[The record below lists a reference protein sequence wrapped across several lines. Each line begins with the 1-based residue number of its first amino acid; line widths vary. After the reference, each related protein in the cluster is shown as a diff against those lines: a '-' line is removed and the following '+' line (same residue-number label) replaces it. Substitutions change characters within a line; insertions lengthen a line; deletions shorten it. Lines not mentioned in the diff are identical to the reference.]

1 MCISHVFPS
10 MCYCRRPFK
19 WPPEPAL
26 FLKFL
31 WELEHQLPRKCRS
44 AYLASFSESAVMLYS
59 VYITVPGC
67 CLFTDPVL

>member
-1 MCISHVFPS
+1 MFPP

-26 FLKFL
+26 LLKFL
-31 WELEHQLPRKCRS
+31 WELEKVTKKMPVRFFS

-67 CLFTDPVL
+67 CSFTVPVL